1 MSFDPSKTFGI
12 LCENETQ
19 FVLIGGLAGVLQG
32 TPTTTADVDILVKR
46 DLDNLDR
53 LSSAL
58 NQMGA
63 MFWGSFPA
71 ARLGAPK
78 EHIWYGEDFNRWDRI
93 VFAWTPY
100 GPLDI
105 IFNAIGIGTYSD
117 ISDNALLVDIN
128 GADVLVADLD
138 DVIASKEAAGRPQ
151 DKRDLPA
158 YYQLQRQLK
167 GGAKA

>member
-1 MSFDPSKTFGI
+1 MS
-12 LCENETQ
+12 
-19 FVLIGGLAGVLQG
+19 
-32 TPTTTADVDILVKR
+32 
-46 DLDNLDR
+46 
-53 LSSAL
+53 
-58 NQMGA
+58 
-63 MFWGSFPA
+63 
-71 ARLGAPK
+71 
-78 EHIWYGEDFNRWDRI
+78 
-93 VFAWTPY
+93 AWTPY

-151 DKRDLPA
+151 DERDLPA